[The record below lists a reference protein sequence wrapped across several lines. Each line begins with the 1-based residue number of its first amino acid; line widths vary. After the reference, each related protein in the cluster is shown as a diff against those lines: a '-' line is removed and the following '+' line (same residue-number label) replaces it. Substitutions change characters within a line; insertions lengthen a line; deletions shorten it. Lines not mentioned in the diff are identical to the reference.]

1 MNELIKIEKHT
12 INNDEANSVT
22 ARDLWQALESK
33 QEFTHWVKAR
43 LEQAYAVENEDY
55 ISFDKI
61 IKRETDTA
69 KVRKYA
75 LSLGVVP

>member
-1 MNELIKIEKHT
+1 MNDLIKIEKQI
-12 INNDEANSVT
+12 INNDKVNSVT

-55 ISFDKI
+55 
-61 IKRETDTA
+61 
-69 KVRKYA
+69 
-75 LSLGVVP
+75 GVFHKTVENLKG